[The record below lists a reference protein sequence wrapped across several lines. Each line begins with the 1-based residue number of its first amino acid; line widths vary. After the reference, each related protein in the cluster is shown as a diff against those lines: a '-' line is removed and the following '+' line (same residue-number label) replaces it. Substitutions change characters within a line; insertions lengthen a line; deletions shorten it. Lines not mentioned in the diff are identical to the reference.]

1 MKKIAGM
8 SMLLLSTFGAFAQ
21 TDNSQAAMTLDKVM
35 FQLSERE
42 WVSTQTALLTV
53 AVNATLGKAD
63 LVKARE
69 DIMANLKKIADGS
82 WQITQF
88 DRSQDSSG
96 LEKLYVAAQSRIS
109 QASLTNIYQ
118 NAKAVSKPG
127 ESYEVNGVEFKP
139 GLEEFQQAKASL
151 RERIYKKVNDE
162 IARLNKVYT
171 TQAYSLNNI
180 VFYEGDFAVPMQKSF
195 QSNRMAMAAVAPAPA
210 VTVSNELILGA
221 LVELASNRSEASG
234 ATGK

>member
-8 SMLLLSTFGAFAQ
+8 LLLSTLATLA
-21 TDNSQAAMTLDKVM
+21 QAADSQSALTLDKVM
-35 FQLSERE
+35 FQLSARE

-53 AVNATLGKAD
+53 SVNATLGNAD

-69 DIMANLKKIADGS
+69 DIMANLKKIAEGS

-96 LEKLYVAAQSRIS
+96 LEKLYVAAQSRVP

-127 ESYEVNGVEFKP
+127 ASYEVNGVEFKP
-139 GLEEFQQAKASL
+139 GLEEFQQAKSNL
-151 RERIYKKVNDE
+151 RNTLYQKVNDE
-162 IARLNKVYT
+162 IARLNKIYT
-171 TQAYSLNNI
+171 NQSYSLNNI
-180 VFYEGDFAVPMQKSF
+180 VFFEGDVAVPMQKEF
-195 QSNRMAMAAVAPAPA
+195 QTNRMALAAAAPAA
-210 VTVSNELILGA
+210 AITVSNELVLGA
-221 LVELASNRSEASG
+221 LVELASNRVEG
-234 ATGK
+234 AGLANK